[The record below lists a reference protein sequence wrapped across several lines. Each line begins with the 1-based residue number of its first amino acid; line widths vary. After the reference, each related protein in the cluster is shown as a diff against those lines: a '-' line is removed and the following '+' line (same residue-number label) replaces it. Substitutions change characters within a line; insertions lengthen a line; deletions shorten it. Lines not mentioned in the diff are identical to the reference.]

1 MKTFYNL
8 FLILPLLALC
18 SCEKPDS
25 FFASGTF
32 ETVETVVSSEV
43 SGKLLKFDIEEG
55 KKVEAEKPIAQVDD
69 KQFRLQKQN
78 LEAQIAALRNATPEV
93 ALQLSALEEKL
104 SKQNAEKL
112 RTERLIASKSAN
124 QKALDDI
131 VHEIK
136 YLENTIS
143 ASKSTLD
150 KTVLEISEKIKA
162 LNAQIEICDDNIS
175 KSKIV
180 NPVDGIVLV
189 KYAEPN
195 EIVSFGK
202 PLYKIGNLN
211 ELRLRAYISGEDITK
226 LKIGQK
232 LTIVADFGDEQNKK
246 YEGTLIWVSEQSEF
260 TPKGIRTRKERSDLV
275 YAVKIAVKND
285 GLLKIGQYAE
295 VEIPDDK

>member
-1 MKTFYNL
+1 MKTLYNL

-32 ETVETVVSSEV
+32 ETVETVISSEV

-55 KKVEAEKPIAQVDD
+55 QHLKVGKPIAQIDD
-69 KQFRLQKQN
+69 TQIRLQKLN
-78 LEAQIAALRNATPEV
+78 LEAQIAALKNATPEV
-93 ALQLSALEEKL
+93 ALQLSALEERL
-104 SKQNAEKL
+104 AKQKAEKL

-124 QKALDDI
+124 KKALDDI

-136 YLENTIS
+136 YIENTIS

-150 KTVLEISEKIKA
+150 KTVLEIAEKIKA
-162 LNAQIEICDDNIS
+162 LNAQIKICDDNIL
-175 KSKIV
+175 KSKIE
-180 NPVDGIVLV
+180 NPIDGVVLV

-202 PLYKIGNLN
+202 PLYKIGNLK
-211 ELRLRAYISGEDITK
+211 ELRLRAYISGADITK
-226 LKIGQK
+226 IKIGQP
-232 LTIVADFGDEQNKK
+232 LGVVADFGAQQHKRYD
-246 YEGTLIWVSEQSEF
+246 GILIWVSEQSEF
-260 TPKGIRTRKERSDLV
+260 TPKGIRTRSERSDLV
-275 YAVKIAVKND
+275 YAAKIAVKND
-285 GLLKIGQYAE
+285 GMLKIGQYAE

>member
-1 MKTFYNL
+1 MKIFNKAVYL
-8 FLILPLLALC
+8 LSLIALC
-18 SCEKPDS
+18 SCSKPDP
-25 FFASGTF
+25 FYASGTF

-43 SGKLLKFDIEEG
+43 SGRLLAFNVEEG
-55 KKVEAEKPIAQVDD
+55 EILQKGKLVAQVDD
-69 KQFRLQKQN
+69 AQFRFQRQN
-78 LEAQIAALRNATPEV
+78 LEAQVAALKSSIPEV

-104 SKQNAEKL
+104 AKQKAEKL

-131 VHEIK
+131 IHEIK
-136 YLENTIS
+136 YIENTIS

-150 KTVLEISEKIKA
+150 KTVVEITEKIKA

-180 NPVDGIVLV
+180 NPVDGTVLA

-195 EIVSFGK
+195 EIATFGK
-202 PLYKIGNLN
+202 PLYKIGNLE
-211 ELRLRAYISGEDITK
+211 ELRLRAYIAGADITK

-232 LTIVADFGDEQNKK
+232 LAIVADFGVEKSRK

-260 TPKGIRTRKERSDLV
+260 TPKGIRTRSERADLV

-285 GLLKIGQYAE
+285 GFLKIGQYAE
-295 VEIPDDK
+295 VEIPDGE